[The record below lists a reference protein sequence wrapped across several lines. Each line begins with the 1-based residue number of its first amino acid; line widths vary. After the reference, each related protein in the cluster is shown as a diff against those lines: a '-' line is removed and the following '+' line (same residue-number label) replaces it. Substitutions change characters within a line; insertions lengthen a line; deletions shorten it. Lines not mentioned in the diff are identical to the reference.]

1 MFQFQVCFRF
11 SSPEI
16 LFFFC
21 VCVCVCVCACV
32 FLLSVLSYTLRK
44 DITILKGDFKT
55 KVYFVSGTLLK
66 TLHLLLG
73 QKFVRESWGE

>member
-16 LFFFC
+16 LFVFFLLF
-21 VCVCVCVCACV
+21 VCACV

-73 QKFVRESWGE
+73 QKFVKESWGE

>member
-16 LFFFC
+16 LFVFFLF
-21 VCVCVCVCACV
+21 VCACV

-55 KVYFVSGTLLK
+55 KVYFVSGILLK